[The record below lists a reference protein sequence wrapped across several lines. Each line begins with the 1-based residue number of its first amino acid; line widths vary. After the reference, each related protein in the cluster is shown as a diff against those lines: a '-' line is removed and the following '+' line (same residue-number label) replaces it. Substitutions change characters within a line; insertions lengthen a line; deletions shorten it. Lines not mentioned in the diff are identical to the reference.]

1 MLSNQSFKLFSSI
14 SPLVLTL
21 FAVNVHAYETPTHAA
36 ITKTARDRSVVSQ
49 TSPFMKELA
58 PMTSAVPAGLSAAQQ
73 FNQELTL

>member
-1 MLSNQSFKLFSSI
+1 MSKLNNRTSLILLFW
-14 SPLVLTL
+14 LTTS
-21 FAVNVHAYETPTHAA
+21 AYAYETPTHAA
-36 ITKTARDRSVVSQ
+36 ITKTAIDRSVVSQ